1 MMSAGAMP
9 TRQMLAYGALGFPLA
24 FAALP
29 LYVHVPKL
37 YADSV
42 GLPLALVGAV
52 LLLTRF
58 ADALIDPLLG
68 QWSDR
73 LGNRRRLILI
83 ALPLLG
89 LGLAALLAPPA
100 DGEVGGL
107 AWLVLTLAL
116 TFIGFSLA
124 TINYH
129 AWGAEIGETPQER
142 VRVTAAREMF
152 ALGGVVVAAALP
164 SLLAKRCR
172 HGDAA
177 SGLGLHSYPGAGRAG
192 HLCRRAA
199 GKRSAGTMQ
208 PGLPLSAVFADPRF
222 RRLLVVLA
230 AGGIASAIPATLV
243 LFFIAD
249 VLQLQEWQGLF
260 LVIYFVCGGLALPGW
275 VALARR
281 YGKVRAWLA
290 SMVLAIASFVWAF
303 LLDAGD
309 GIAFALICAASG
321 AALGAELALPPAL
334 LADLL
339 ADGRRK
345 PDARP
350 PGPAPTSASG
360 ISSPSSTSRWPPA
373 SPCRWSPCSATKS
386 AAATRRIRD
395 CSPWPPPTPCCRPRS
410 RWFHCWLLW
419 RWRPHFE
426 GSTIMKRN
434 LFAGSAACC
443 SRRRLPRRLRQHRCR
458 AVPQPKRRNSI
469 CVNSSPARWTAGACS
484 RTVRAR

>member
-1 MMSAGAMP
+1 MSAGAMP

-29 LYVHVPKL
+29 LYVHVPNL

-100 DGEVGGL
+100 DGGTT
-107 AWLVLTLAL
+107 WLVLTLAL

-164 SLLAKRCR
+164 SLLAKDVATAMQ
-172 HGDAA
+172 HLGWVFIPILALAA
-177 SGLGLHSYPGAGRAG
+177 LATFAGAPPANA
-192 HLCRRAA
+192 AA
-199 GKRSAGTMQ
+199 GTTQ
-208 PGLPLSAVFADPRF
+208 QGLPLSAVFADPRF
-222 RRLLVVLA
+222 RRLLTVLA
-230 AGGIASAIPATLV
+230 VGGIASAIPATLV

-281 YGKVRAWLA
+281 YGKVRTWLA
-290 SMVLAIASFVWAF
+290 SMMLAIASFVWAF
-303 LLDAGD
+303 LLGPGD
-309 GIAFALICAASG
+309 GLAFALICAASG

-345 PDARP
+345 
-350 PGPAPTSASG
+350 GQ
-360 ISSPSSTSRWPPA
+360 
-373 SPCRWSPCSATKS
+373 
-386 AAATRRIRD
+386 AAAGAGAYFGVWNFVNKFNLALAAGIALPLVALFGYKVGAGDTARQGLFALAATYALLPAAIKVV
-395 CSPWPPPTPCCRPRS
+395 SL
-410 RWFHCWLLW
+410 WLLW
-419 RWRPHFE
+419 RWQHHFE
-426 GSTIMKRN
+426 G
-434 LFAGSAACC
+434 
-443 SRRRLPRRLRQHRCR
+443 
-458 AVPQPKRRNSI
+458 
-469 CVNSSPARWTAGACS
+469 
-484 RTVRAR
+484 RTS

>member
-1 MMSAGAMP
+1 MSAGAMP

-73 LGNRRRLILI
+73 LGNRRRLIAF

-89 LGLAALLAPPA
+89 LGLATLLAPPA
-100 DGEVGGL
+100 DGGVSGL
-107 AWLVLTLAL
+107 AWLVLSLSL

-142 VRVTAAREMF
+142 VGVTAAREMF
-152 ALGGVVVAAALP
+152 ALAGVVVAAALP
-164 SLLAKRCR
+164 SLLAKDVATAMQHLGWVFIPVLALAALATFAGAPAATPSR
-172 HGDAA
+172 DA
-177 SGLGLHSYPGAGRAG
+177 
-192 HLCRRAA
+192 
-199 GKRSAGTMQ
+199 T

-222 RRLLVVLA
+222 RRLLAVLA
-230 AGGIASAIPATLV
+230 TGGIASAIPATLV

-249 VLQLQEWQGLF
+249 VLQLPEWQGLF

-281 YGKVRAWLA
+281 YGKVRTWLA

-309 GIAFALICAASG
+309 GFAFALICAASG

-345 PDARP
+345 GR
-350 PGPAPTSASG
+350 
-360 ISSPSSTSRWPPA
+360 
-373 SPCRWSPCSATKS
+373 
-386 AAATRRIRD
+386 AAAGAGAYFGVWNFVNKFNLALAAGIALPLVALFGYKVGAGDTASQGLLALAATYALLPAAIKVV
-395 CSPWPPPTPCCRPRS
+395 SLL
-410 RWFHCWLLW
+410 LLW
-419 RWRPHFE
+419 RWRHHFE
-426 GSTIMKRN
+426 G
-434 LFAGSAACC
+434 
-443 SRRRLPRRLRQHRCR
+443 
-458 AVPQPKRRNSI
+458 
-469 CVNSSPARWTAGACS
+469 
-484 RTVRAR
+484 RTS

>member
-1 MMSAGAMP
+1 MSAGALP

-29 LYVHVPKL
+29 LYVHVPNL

-58 ADALIDPLLG
+58 ADAVIDPLLG

-100 DGEVGGL
+100 DGGT
-107 AWLVLTLAL
+107 AWLVLSLSL

-142 VRVTAAREMF
+142 VGVTAAREMF

-164 SLLAKRCR
+164 SLLAKDVATAMQ
-172 HGDAA
+172 HLGWVFIPILALAA
-177 SGLGLHSYPGAGRAG
+177 LATFAGAPPANV
-192 HLCRRAA
+192 AA
-199 GKRSAGTMQ
+199 GTTQ
-208 PGLPLSAVFADPRF
+208 QGLPLSAVFADLRF

-249 VLQLQEWQGLF
+249 VLQLQDWQGLF

-281 YGKVRAWLA
+281 YGKVRTWLA

-309 GIAFALICAASG
+309 GLAFALICAASG

-345 PDARP
+345 
-350 PGPAPTSASG
+350 GL
-360 ISSPSSTSRWPPA
+360 
-373 SPCRWSPCSATKS
+373 
-386 AAATRRIRD
+386 AAAGAGAYFGVWNFVNKFNLALAAGIALPLVALFGYKVGAGDTASQGLLALAATYALLPAAIKVV
-395 CSPWPPPTPCCRPRS
+395 SLL
-410 RWFHCWLLW
+410 LLW
-419 RWRPHFE
+419 RWRHHFE
-426 GSTIMKRN
+426 G
-434 LFAGSAACC
+434 
-443 SRRRLPRRLRQHRCR
+443 
-458 AVPQPKRRNSI
+458 
-469 CVNSSPARWTAGACS
+469 
-484 RTVRAR
+484 RTS

>member
-29 LYVHVPKL
+29 LYVHVPSL

-52 LLLTRF
+52 LLLTRS

-73 LGNRRRLILI
+73 LGNRRRLIAF
-83 ALPLLG
+83 ALPALA
-89 LGLAALLAPPA
+89 LGLAALLAPPTN
-100 DGEVGGL
+100 GGV

-124 TINYH
+124 TINYL

-142 VRVTAAREMF
+142 VGVTAAREMF

-164 SLLAKRCR
+164 SLLAS
-172 HGDAA
+172 DAA
-177 SGLGLHSYPGAGRAG
+177 TALRHLGWIFVPILALAALATFTGSPPANA
-192 HLCRRAA
+192 AA
-199 GKRSAGTMQ
+199 GTTQ
-208 PGLPLSAVFADPRF
+208 QGLPLSAVFADPRF
-222 RRLLVVLA
+222 RRLLAVLA
-230 AGGIASAIPATLV
+230 SGGIASAIPATLV

-249 VLQLQEWQGLF
+249 VLRLQEWQGLF

-281 YGKVRAWLA
+281 YGKVHTWLA

-309 GIAFALICAASG
+309 GLAFALICAASG

-345 PDARP
+345 
-350 PGPAPTSASG
+350 GQ
-360 ISSPSSTSRWPPA
+360 
-373 SPCRWSPCSATKS
+373 
-386 AAATRRIRD
+386 AAAGAGAYFGVWNFVNKFNLALAAGIALPLVALFGYKVGAGDTANQGLMALAATYALLPAAIK
-395 CSPWPPPTPCCRPRS
+395 CGSLL
-410 RWFHCWLLW
+410 LLW
-419 RWRPHFE
+419 RWKHHFE
-426 GSTIMKRN
+426 GKPS
-434 LFAGSAACC
+434 
-443 SRRRLPRRLRQHRCR
+443 
-458 AVPQPKRRNSI
+458 
-469 CVNSSPARWTAGACS
+469 
-484 RTVRAR
+484 

>member
-1 MMSAGAMP
+1 MSAGTMP

-29 LYVHVPKL
+29 LYVHVPQL

-73 LGNRRRLILI
+73 LGNRRRLIAI
-83 ALPLLG
+83 ALPLLA

-100 DGEVGGL
+100 QGGGSGL
-107 AWLVLTLAL
+107 TWLVVTLGI

-129 AWGAEIGETPQER
+129 AWGAEIGDTPQER

-152 ALGGVVVAAALP
+152 TLGGVVVAAALP
-164 SLLAKRCR
+164 SLLARDVATAMQ
-172 HGDAA
+172 HLGWVFIPILAVAA
-177 SGLGLHSYPGAGRAG
+177 LATFAGAPP
-192 HLCRRAA
+192 AA
-199 GKRSAGTMQ
+199 AVADDTSPR
-208 PGLPLSAVFADPRF
+208 LPLSAVFDDPRF

-281 YGKVRAWLA
+281 HGKVRAWMA
-290 SMVLAIASFVWAF
+290 SMVLAIGSFVWAF

-309 GIAFALICAASG
+309 GLAFALICAASG

-339 ADGRRK
+339 ADVRTAGRRAGRAVAGAGAYFGVWNFVTK
-345 PDARP
+345 FNLALAAGIALPLVALGGYTVGADATAAP
-350 PGPAPTSASG
+350 QGLLALAAIYALLPAAIKLVSLA
-360 ISSPSSTSRWPPA
+360 
-373 SPCRWSPCSATKS
+373 
-386 AAATRRIRD
+386 
-395 CSPWPPPTPCCRPRS
+395 
-410 RWFHCWLLW
+410 LLW
-419 RWRPHFE
+419 RWKDHFE
-426 GSTIMKRN
+426 GKQT
-434 LFAGSAACC
+434 
-443 SRRRLPRRLRQHRCR
+443 
-458 AVPQPKRRNSI
+458 
-469 CVNSSPARWTAGACS
+469 
-484 RTVRAR
+484 

>member
-1 MMSAGAMP
+1 MMAAGALP

-29 LYVHVPKL
+29 LYVHVPQL

-100 DGEVGGL
+100 NGGAGDL

-164 SLLAKRCR
+164 ALLAS
-172 HGDAA
+172 DAA
-177 SGLGLHSYPGAGRAG
+177 TALQYLGWIFIPILAVTALATLAGAPP
-192 HLCRRAA
+192 AA
-199 GKRSAGTMQ
+199 APARDA
-208 PGLPLSAVFADPRF
+208 PPALPLSAVFDDPRF
-222 RRLLVVLA
+222 RRLLIVLA

-249 VLQLQEWQGLF
+249 VLKLQEWQGLF
-260 LVIYFVCGGLALPGW
+260 LVIYFICGGLALPGW

-281 YGKVRAWLA
+281 HGKVRAWLA

-309 GIAFALICAASG
+309 GVAFALICAASG

-339 ADGRRK
+339 ADSRRAGRASAGAGAYFGVWNFVTK
-345 PDARP
+345 FNLALAAGIALPLVSFGGYKVGAGDTASTQ
-350 PGPAPTSASG
+350 GLVALAAIYALLPAAIKCASLL
-360 ISSPSSTSRWPPA
+360 
-373 SPCRWSPCSATKS
+373 
-386 AAATRRIRD
+386 
-395 CSPWPPPTPCCRPRS
+395 
-410 RWFHCWLLW
+410 LLW
-419 RWRPHFE
+419 RWKDHFE
-426 GSTIMKRN
+426 GK
-434 LFAGSAACC
+434 
-443 SRRRLPRRLRQHRCR
+443 
-458 AVPQPKRRNSI
+458 
-469 CVNSSPARWTAGACS
+469 PA
-484 RTVRAR
+484 

>member
-9 TRQMLAYGALGFPLA
+9 TRQMVAYGALGFPLA

-29 LYVHVPKL
+29 LYVHVPNL

-100 DGEVGGL
+100 DGGT
-107 AWLVLTLAL
+107 AWLVLSLSL

-129 AWGAEIGETPQER
+129 AWGAEIGETPQDR
-142 VRVTAAREMF
+142 VGVTAAREMF

-164 SLLAKRCR
+164 SLLAKDVATAMQ
-172 HGDAA
+172 HLGWVFIPILALAA
-177 SGLGLHSYPGAGRAG
+177 LATFAGAPPANV
-192 HLCRRAA
+192 AA
-199 GKRSAGTMQ
+199 GTTQ
-208 PGLPLSAVFADPRF
+208 QGLPLSAVFADLRF

-281 YGKVRAWLA
+281 YGKVRTWLA

-303 LLDAGD
+303 LLGPGD
-309 GIAFALICAASG
+309 GLAFALICAASG

-345 PDARP
+345 
-350 PGPAPTSASG
+350 GQ
-360 ISSPSSTSRWPPA
+360 
-373 SPCRWSPCSATKS
+373 
-386 AAATRRIRD
+386 AAAGAGAYFGVWNFVNKFNLALAAGIALPLVALFGYKVGAGDTARQGLFALAATYALLPAVIKVV
-395 CSPWPPPTPCCRPRS
+395 SLL
-410 RWFHCWLLW
+410 LLW
-419 RWRPHFE
+419 RWQHHFE
-426 GSTIMKRN
+426 G
-434 LFAGSAACC
+434 
-443 SRRRLPRRLRQHRCR
+443 
-458 AVPQPKRRNSI
+458 
-469 CVNSSPARWTAGACS
+469 
-484 RTVRAR
+484 RTS

>member
-1 MMSAGAMP
+1 MLAASLP
-9 TRQMLAYGALGFPLA
+9 TRQTLAYGALGFPLA

-29 LYVHVPKL
+29 LYVHVPQL

-73 LGNRRRLILI
+73 LGNRRRLIAL
-83 ALPLLG
+83 ALPALA
-89 LGLAALLAPPA
+89 LGLAALLAPPTN
-100 DGEVGGL
+100 GGV

-142 VRVTAAREMF
+142 VRVTAAREIF

-164 SLLAKRCR
+164 SLLAS
-172 HGDAA
+172 DAA
-177 SGLGLHSYPGAGRAG
+177 TALQYLGWIFVPILAVAALATFAGAPP
-192 HLCRRAA
+192 AA
-199 GKRSAGTMQ
+199 APADDSSPR
-208 PGLPLSAVFADPRF
+208 LPLSAVFDDPRF
-222 RRLLVVLA
+222 GRLLVVLA

-281 YGKVRAWLA
+281 HGKVRAWMA
-290 SMVLAIASFVWAF
+290 SMVLAICSFVWAF

-339 ADGRRK
+339 AELRTAGHRTHRTHRAAGAGAYFGVWNFVTKFNLALAAGIALPLVALFGYKVGVSD
-345 PDARP
+345 
-350 PGPAPTSASG
+350 TASQG
-360 ISSPSSTSRWPPA
+360 LVA
-373 SPCRWSPCSATKS
+373 L
-386 AAATRRIRD
+386 AATYALLPAAIKVI
-395 CSPWPPPTPCCRPRS
+395 SLL
-410 RWFHCWLLW
+410 LLW
-419 RWRPHFE
+419 RWQHQFE
-426 GSTIMKRN
+426 GKAS
-434 LFAGSAACC
+434 
-443 SRRRLPRRLRQHRCR
+443 
-458 AVPQPKRRNSI
+458 
-469 CVNSSPARWTAGACS
+469 
-484 RTVRAR
+484 

>member
-1 MMSAGAMP
+1 MSAAAMP
-9 TRQMLAYGALGFPLA
+9 TRQMVAYGALGFPLA

-29 LYVHVPKL
+29 LYVHVPNL

-100 DGEVGGL
+100 DGGTT
-107 AWLVLTLAL
+107 WLVLTLAL

-164 SLLAKRCR
+164 SLLAKDVATAMQ
-172 HGDAA
+172 HLGWVFIPILALAA
-177 SGLGLHSYPGAGRAG
+177 LATFAGAPPANA
-192 HLCRRAA
+192 AA
-199 GKRSAGTMQ
+199 GTTQ
-208 PGLPLSAVFADPRF
+208 QGLPLSAVFADPRF
-222 RRLLVVLA
+222 RRLLTVLA
-230 AGGIASAIPATLV
+230 VGGIASAIPATLV

-281 YGKVRAWLA
+281 YGKVRTWLA

-303 LLDAGD
+303 LLGPGD
-309 GIAFALICAASG
+309 GLAFALICAASG

-345 PDARP
+345 GR
-350 PGPAPTSASG
+350 
-360 ISSPSSTSRWPPA
+360 
-373 SPCRWSPCSATKS
+373 
-386 AAATRRIRD
+386 AAAGAGAYFGVWNFVNKFNLALAAGIALPLVALFGYKVGAGDTANQGLFALAATYALLPAAIKVV
-395 CSPWPPPTPCCRPRS
+395 SLL
-410 RWFHCWLLW
+410 LLW
-419 RWRPHFE
+419 RWQHHFE
-426 GSTIMKRN
+426 G
-434 LFAGSAACC
+434 
-443 SRRRLPRRLRQHRCR
+443 
-458 AVPQPKRRNSI
+458 
-469 CVNSSPARWTAGACS
+469 
-484 RTVRAR
+484 RTS

>member
-1 MMSAGAMP
+1 MLAASLP
-9 TRQMLAYGALGFPLA
+9 TRQMVAYGALGFPLA

-29 LYVHVPKL
+29 LYVHVPQL

-73 LGNRRRLILI
+73 LGNRRRLIAL
-83 ALPLLG
+83 ALPALA

-100 DGEVGGL
+100 NGGTGGL
-107 AWLVLTLAL
+107 VWLVLTLAL

-142 VRVTAAREMF
+142 VRVTAAREIF

-164 SLLAKRCR
+164 SLLAS
-172 HGDAA
+172 DAA
-177 SGLGLHSYPGAGRAG
+177 TALQYLGWIFVPILAVAALATFAGAPPSVVPAG
-192 HLCRRAA
+192 PA
-199 GKRSAGTMQ
+199 Q
-208 PGLPLSAVFADPRF
+208 QGLPLRAVFDDPRF
-222 RRLLVVLA
+222 GRLLVVLA

-249 VLQLQEWQGLF
+249 VLQLPEWQGLF

-281 YGKVRAWLA
+281 HGKVRAWMA
-290 SMVLAIASFVWAF
+290 SMVLAICSFVWAF

-339 ADGRRK
+339 ADGRRAGRK
-345 PDARP
+345 AAGAGAYFGVWNFVTKFNLALAAGIALPLVALGGYKVGAGDTASAQ
-350 PGPAPTSASG
+350 GLVALAAIYALLPAAIKI
-360 ISSPSSTSRWPPA
+360 ISLL
-373 SPCRWSPCSATKS
+373 
-386 AAATRRIRD
+386 
-395 CSPWPPPTPCCRPRS
+395 
-410 RWFHCWLLW
+410 LLW
-419 RWRPHFE
+419 RWKHQFE
-426 GSTIMKRN
+426 GN
-434 LFAGSAACC
+434 
-443 SRRRLPRRLRQHRCR
+443 
-458 AVPQPKRRNSI
+458 
-469 CVNSSPARWTAGACS
+469 PA
-484 RTVRAR
+484 

>member
-1 MMSAGAMP
+1 MRAASLP
-9 TRQMLAYGALGFPLA
+9 TRQTLAYGALGFPLA

-29 LYVHVPKL
+29 LYVHVPQL

-73 LGNRRRLILI
+73 LGNRRRLIAI

-100 DGEVGGL
+100 NGGVGGTSSL

-129 AWGAEIGETPQER
+129 AWGAEIGENPHER
-142 VRVTAAREMF
+142 VRVTAAREIF

-164 SLLAKRCR
+164 SLLAS
-172 HGDAA
+172 DAA
-177 SGLGLHSYPGAGRAG
+177 TALRYLGWLFVPILAVAALATFAGAPPAAVPAG
-192 HLCRRAA
+192 DKASR
-199 GKRSAGTMQ
+199 
-208 PGLPLSAVFADPRF
+208 LPLSAVFDDPRF
-222 RRLLVVLA
+222 GRLLLVLA

-249 VLQLQEWQGLF
+249 VLRLQEWQGLF

-281 YGKVRAWLA
+281 HGKVRAWMA
-290 SMVLAIASFVWAF
+290 SMVLAIGSFVWAF

-339 ADGRRK
+339 AELRTAGRR
-345 PDARP
+345 AGR
-350 PGPAPTSASG
+350 
-360 ISSPSSTSRWPPA
+360 
-373 SPCRWSPCSATKS
+373 
-386 AAATRRIRD
+386 AAAGAGAYFGVWNFVTKFNLALAAGIALPLVALFGYKVGAD
-395 CSPWPPPTPCCRPRS
+395 ATASAQGLLALAATYALLPAAIKLIS
-410 RWFHCWLLW
+410 LLLLW
-419 RWRPHFE
+419 RWRHQFE
-426 GSTIMKRN
+426 GNT
-434 LFAGSAACC
+434 
-443 SRRRLPRRLRQHRCR
+443 
-458 AVPQPKRRNSI
+458 
-469 CVNSSPARWTAGACS
+469 T
-484 RTVRAR
+484 

>member
-1 MMSAGAMP
+1 MAAAPLP

-29 LYVHVPKL
+29 LYVHVPQL
-37 YADSV
+37 YAESV

-73 LGNRRRLILI
+73 LGNRRRLIAV
-83 ALPLLG
+83 ALPLLA
-89 LGLAALLAPPA
+89 LGMAALLAPPA
-100 DGEVGGL
+100 NGAVGGL

-142 VRVTAAREMF
+142 VRVTASREIF

-164 SLLAKRCR
+164 SLLAS
-172 HGDAA
+172 DAA
-177 SGLGLHSYPGAGRAG
+177 TALRILGWLFVPILAVAALATFAGAPAAPASGSGPQS
-192 HLCRRAA
+192 
-199 GKRSAGTMQ
+199 
-208 PGLPLSAVFADPRF
+208 PLTAVFDDPRF
-222 RRLLVVLA
+222 RRLLTVLA

-260 LVIYFVCGGLALPGW
+260 LVIYFICGGLALPGW

-281 YGKVRAWLA
+281 HGKVRAWMA
-290 SMVLAIASFVWAF
+290 SMVLAICSFVWAF

-339 ADGRRK
+339 ADGRR
-345 PDARP
+345 A
-350 PGPAPTSASG
+350 GH
-360 ISSPSSTSRWPPA
+360 
-373 SPCRWSPCSATKS
+373 
-386 AAATRRIRD
+386 AAAGAGAYFGVWNFVTKFNLALAAGIALPLVALFGYKVGASD
-395 CSPWPPPTPCCRPRS
+395 TASQGLVALAATYALLPAAIKVIS
-410 RWFHCWLLW
+410 LLLLW
-419 RWRPHFE
+419 RWQQQFE
-426 GSTIMKRN
+426 GKAS
-434 LFAGSAACC
+434 
-443 SRRRLPRRLRQHRCR
+443 
-458 AVPQPKRRNSI
+458 
-469 CVNSSPARWTAGACS
+469 
-484 RTVRAR
+484 

>member
-1 MMSAGAMP
+1 MMSAGALP

-29 LYVHVPKL
+29 LYVHVPRL

-73 LGNRRRLILI
+73 LGNRRQLIAF

-89 LGLAALLAPPA
+89 LGLVALLAPPA
-100 DGEVGGL
+100 NGGT
-107 AWLVLTLAL
+107 AWLVLTLVL

-142 VRVTAAREMF
+142 VRITAAREIF

-164 SLLAKRCR
+164 SLLANDVATAMQ
-172 HGDAA
+172 HLGWVFIPILALAALATLAGAPPAAAPPHDAPPA
-177 SGLGLHSYPGAGRAG
+177 
-192 HLCRRAA
+192 
-199 GKRSAGTMQ
+199 
-208 PGLPLSAVFADPRF
+208 LPLAAVFDDPRF
-222 RRLLVVLA
+222 RRLLIVLA
-230 AGGIASAIPATLV
+230 AGGIASAMPATLV

-249 VLQLQEWQGLF
+249 VLKLQEWQGLF

-281 YGKVRAWLA
+281 HGKVHAWLA

-309 GIAFALICAASG
+309 GLAFALICAASG

-345 PDARP
+345 
-350 PGPAPTSASG
+350 GQ
-360 ISSPSSTSRWPPA
+360 
-373 SPCRWSPCSATKS
+373 
-386 AAATRRIRD
+386 AAAGAGAYFGVWNFVNKFNLALAAGIALPLVALFGYKVGAGDTASQGLLALAATYALLPAAIKVV
-395 CSPWPPPTPCCRPRS
+395 SLL
-410 RWFHCWLLW
+410 LLW
-419 RWRPHFE
+419 RWRHHF
-426 GSTIMKRN
+426 G
-434 LFAGSAACC
+434 GSA
-443 SRRRLPRRLRQHRCR
+443 S
-458 AVPQPKRRNSI
+458 
-469 CVNSSPARWTAGACS
+469 
-484 RTVRAR
+484 

>member
-1 MMSAGAMP
+1 MSAGALP

-29 LYVHVPKL
+29 LYVHVPQL

-73 LGNRRRLILI
+73 LGNRRRLIAF
-83 ALPLLG
+83 ALPLLA
-89 LGLAALLAPPA
+89 LGMAALLAPP
-100 DGEVGGL
+100 ESGGT
-107 AWLVLTLAL
+107 AWLAVTLAL
-116 TFIGFSLA
+116 TFVGFSLA

-164 SLLAKRCR
+164 SLLAA
-172 HGDAA
+172 DAA
-177 SGLGLHSYPGAGRAG
+177 TALRILGWLFVPILAVAALTTFAGAPP
-192 HLCRRAA
+192 AA
-199 GKRSAGTMQ
+199 ASVDESSPR
-208 PGLPLSAVFADPRF
+208 LPLSAVFDDPRF
-222 RRLLVVLA
+222 GRLLFVLA
-230 AGGIASAIPATLV
+230 AGGVASAIPATLV

-249 VLQLQEWQGLF
+249 VLRLQEWQGLF

-281 YGKVRAWLA
+281 HGKVRAWMA

-334 LADLL
+334 LADML
-339 ADGRRK
+339 ADMRTAGHRSRRAAGAGAYFGVWNFVTK
-345 PDARP
+345 FNLALAAGIALPLVALFGYQVGAGDTASE
-350 PGPAPTSASG
+350 GLVALAATYALLPAAIKG
-360 ISSPSSTSRWPPA
+360 ISLA
-373 SPCRWSPCSATKS
+373 
-386 AAATRRIRD
+386 
-395 CSPWPPPTPCCRPRS
+395 
-410 RWFHCWLLW
+410 LLW
-419 RWRPHFE
+419 RWRHQFE
-426 GSTIMKRN
+426 GKQ
-434 LFAGSAACC
+434 A
-443 SRRRLPRRLRQHRCR
+443 
-458 AVPQPKRRNSI
+458 
-469 CVNSSPARWTAGACS
+469 
-484 RTVRAR
+484 

>member
-1 MMSAGAMP
+1 MMPAGAMP

-29 LYVHVPKL
+29 LYVHVPQL

-42 GLPLALVGAV
+42 GLPLALVGGV

-73 LGNRRRLILI
+73 LGNRRRLIAC
-83 ALPLLG
+83 ALPALA

-100 DGEVGGL
+100 NGGV

-142 VRVTAAREMF
+142 VRITAAREMF

-164 SLLAKRCR
+164 ALLAA
-172 HGDAA
+172 DAA
-177 SGLGLHSYPGAGRAG
+177 TALQHLGWIFVPILALAALATFAGAPP
-192 HLCRRAA
+192 AA
-199 GKRSAGTMQ
+199 EPARDAR
-208 PGLPLSAVFADPRF
+208 PALPLTAVFHDPRF
-222 RRLLVVLA
+222 CRLLAVLA

-249 VLQLQEWQGLF
+249 VLKLQEWQGLF
-260 LVIYFVCGGLALPGW
+260 LVIYFVSGGLALPGW

-281 YGKVRAWLA
+281 HGKVRAWMA
-290 SMVLAIASFVWAF
+290 SMALAIASFVWAF

-309 GIAFALICAASG
+309 GVAFALICAASG

-339 ADGRRK
+339 AESRMAGRKAGYETAGAGAYFGVWNFVTKFNLALAAGIALPLVSLGGYKVGDGNT
-345 PDARP
+345 ASA
-350 PGPAPTSASG
+350 PGLVAL
-360 ISSPSSTSRWPPA
+360 
-373 SPCRWSPCSATKS
+373 
-386 AAATRRIRD
+386 AATYALLPAVIKVI
-395 CSPWPPPTPCCRPRS
+395 SML
-410 RWFHCWLLW
+410 LLW
-419 RWRPHFE
+419 RWKTHFE
-426 GSTIMKRN
+426 GSK
-434 LFAGSAACC
+434 
-443 SRRRLPRRLRQHRCR
+443 P
-458 AVPQPKRRNSI
+458 
-469 CVNSSPARWTAGACS
+469 
-484 RTVRAR
+484 

>member
-73 LGNRRRLILI
+73 RGNRRQLIAF

-164 SLLAKRCR
+164 SLLAKDVATAMQ
-172 HGDAA
+172 H
-177 SGLGLHSYPGAGRAG
+177 LGWVFIPVLALGRAG
-192 HLCRRAA
+192 HLCRRA
-199 GKRSAGTMQ
+199 GGGCAGT
-208 PGLPLSAVFADPRF
+208 RC
-222 RRLLVVLA
+222 A
-230 AGGIASAIPATLV
+230 AGP
-243 LFFIAD
+243 
-249 VLQLQEWQGLF
+249 
-260 LVIYFVCGGLALPGW
+260 
-275 VALARR
+275 
-281 YGKVRAWLA
+281 
-290 SMVLAIASFVWAF
+290 
-303 LLDAGD
+303 
-309 GIAFALICAASG
+309 
-321 AALGAELALPPAL
+321 AALGGVRRPALPP
-334 LADLL
+334 
-339 ADGRRK
+339 
-345 PDARP
+345 P
-350 PGPAPTSASG
+350 
-360 ISSPSSTSRWPPA
+360 
-373 SPCRWSPCSATKS
+373 
-386 AAATRRIRD
+386 
-395 CSPWPPPTPCCRPRS
+395 
-410 RWFHCWLLW
+410 
-419 RWRPHFE
+419 
-426 GSTIMKRN
+426 
-434 LFAGSAACC
+434 AGSA
-443 SRRRLPRRLRQHRCR
+443 RRRRHRLGDSCH
-458 AVPQPKRRNSI
+458 
-469 CVNSSPARWTAGACS
+469 AGAVLH
-484 RTVRAR
+484 R

>member
-1 MMSAGAMP
+1 MSAGAMP
-9 TRQMLAYGALGFPLA
+9 TRQMLAYGVLGFPLA

-29 LYVHVPKL
+29 LYVHVPNL

-100 DGEVGGL
+100 DGGTT
-107 AWLVLTLAL
+107 WLVLSLSL

-124 TINYH
+124 TIYSH
-129 AWGAEIGETPQER
+129 AWGAEIGETPQDR
-142 VRVTAAREMF
+142 VGVTAAREMF

-164 SLLAKRCR
+164 SLLAKDVATAMQHLGWVFIPILALAALATFAGAPPAAAPAR
-172 HGDAA
+172 DA
-177 SGLGLHSYPGAGRAG
+177 
-192 HLCRRAA
+192 
-199 GKRSAGTMQ
+199 T
-208 PGLPLSAVFADPRF
+208 PGLPLSAVFADLRF
-222 RRLLVVLA
+222 RRLLLVLA
-230 AGGIASAIPATLV
+230 TGGIASAIPATLV

-249 VLQLQEWQGLF
+249 VLRLQEWQGLF

-281 YGKVRAWLA
+281 HGKLRAWMA

-309 GIAFALICAASG
+309 GLAFALICAASG

-339 ADGRRK
+339 ADGKRK
-345 PDARP
+345 
-350 PGPAPTSASG
+350 GQ
-360 ISSPSSTSRWPPA
+360 
-373 SPCRWSPCSATKS
+373 
-386 AAATRRIRD
+386 AAAGAGAYFGVWNFVNKFNLALAAGIALPLVALFGYQVGAGATASQGLLALAATYALLPAAIKLV
-395 CSPWPPPTPCCRPRS
+395 SL
-410 RWFHCWLLW
+410 WLLW
-419 RWRPHFE
+419 RWQHHFE
-426 GSTIMKRN
+426 G
-434 LFAGSAACC
+434 
-443 SRRRLPRRLRQHRCR
+443 
-458 AVPQPKRRNSI
+458 
-469 CVNSSPARWTAGACS
+469 
-484 RTVRAR
+484 RTS